1 LRRQTGYGR
10 QAGHRPT
17 LQFIKTGTTSIRIIK
32 CSPIIKGDAEAEFN
46 MGDTYA
52 CTARAVTWEL
62 RRQISIVT
70 GTVEAKFNMGD
81 TYACTA
87 RATTWELRRQIST
100 R

>member
-1 LRRQTGYGR
+1 MRPNFSTPDQSRANQNTAFR
-10 QAGHRPT
+10 QAESAI
-17 LQFIKTGTTSIRIIK
+17 LICSSQIRSLPK
-32 CSPIIKGDAEAEFN
+32 LLSNQG
-46 MGDTYA
+46 
-52 CTARAVTWEL
+52 TARAVTWEL

>member
-52 CTARAVTWEL
+52 CTAHAVTWEL
-62 RRQISIVT
+62 QRQIIN
-70 GTVEAKFNMGD
+70 GNAEAEFNMGD

-87 RATTWELRRQIST
+87 RATTSELRRQIST